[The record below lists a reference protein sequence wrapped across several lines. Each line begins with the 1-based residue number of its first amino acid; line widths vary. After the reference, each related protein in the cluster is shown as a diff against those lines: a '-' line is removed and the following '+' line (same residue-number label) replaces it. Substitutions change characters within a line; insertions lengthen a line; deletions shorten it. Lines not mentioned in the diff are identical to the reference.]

1 MSGLVLRLYI
11 AGRTPAAERALRNLD
26 HLVGELDGE
35 CRVAV
40 TDILEQ
46 PDLAEQERILATP
59 VLVKEAPAP
68 VRRIVGDLSE
78 REKVLA
84 SLGLEPQ

>member
-1 MSGLVLRLYI
+1 MLHLYI
-11 AGRTPAAERALRNLD
+11 AGHTPVAERALRNLD
-26 HLVGELDGE
+26 GLAGELDGE

-59 VLVKEAPAP
+59 VLVKEAPGP
-68 VRRIVGDLSE
+68 VRRVVGDLSE